1 MSELNF
7 LLSNYSFEQLFIA
20 VIVGLIVIKVITE
33 LIKYFYDKF
42 RNYFGMKTK
51 KEEWEHT
58 TSEKLTY
65 IKDKVDNLET
75 AANQRK
81 ERLIAV
87 ENKIIENEAHDKKI
101 SEQLDELTEDLK
113 LVHERLQENTRSFLI
128 DSHHKFCNDI
138 QGIDDQSLQ
147 SMERRYLYYKAAG
160 GDSFIDTLMDE
171 VRALPRINYAT
182 IKREF
187 QNIGGEHG

>member
-1 MSELNF
+1 MGEVNYLF
-7 LLSNYSFEQLFIA
+7 SNYSFEQIVIA
-20 VIVGLIVIKVITE
+20 VIVGLLVIKVITE

-51 KEEWEHT
+51 KETWEHN
-58 TSEKLTY
+58 TSEDLSY
-65 IKDKVDNLET
+65 IKDKVDYLET
-75 AANQRK
+75 AADQRK

-101 SEQLDELTEDLK
+101 SEQMDELMDDMK

-182 IKREF
+182 IKREMRDKE
-187 QNIGGEHG
+187 NK

>member
-1 MSELNF
+1 MGEVNYLF
-7 LLSNYSFEQLFIA
+7 SNYSFEQIVIA
-20 VIVGLIVIKVITE
+20 VIVGLLVIKIITE

-51 KEEWEHT
+51 KETWEHN
-58 TSEKLTY
+58 TSEDLSY
-65 IKDKVDNLET
+65 IKDKVDYLET
-75 AANQRK
+75 AADQRK

-101 SEQLDELTEDLK
+101 SQQMDELMDDMK

-171 VRALPRINYAT
+171 VRTLPRINYAT
-182 IKREF
+182 IRREMRDKE
-187 QNIGGEHG
+187 NK

>member
-1 MSELNF
+1 MGEVNYLF
-7 LLSNYSFEQLFIA
+7 SNYSFEQIFIA
-20 VIVGLIVIKVITE
+20 VIVGLLVIKIITE

-51 KEEWEHT
+51 KETWEHN
-58 TSEKLTY
+58 TSEDLNY
-65 IKDKVDNLET
+65 IKEKVDYLET
-75 AANQRK
+75 SADQRK

-101 SEQLDELTEDLK
+101 SEQMDELMDDMK

-171 VRALPRINYAT
+171 VRTLPRINYAT
-182 IKREF
+182 IGREMRDKE
-187 QNIGGEHG
+187 NK